1 MFIIKILQNIILEK
15 VGEDE
20 FVKGKEIDDI
30 SMDSQF
36 EKVTLSP
43 KLIVEDINTQINSS
57 KDLLKSKENFISF
70 YDYFCTSIPIPCR
83 SNENHKT
90 IYLNALVKTA
100 NKYLDT
106 LISVESIMDT
116 SLSVKQLKDLI
127 FNSSQLEIVNHLPHN
142 SFDTF
147 FNNIH
152 KYDKNFLFKLEYDD
166 EIFDAKKFLHSL
178 RKNFIPDKEAN
189 KAKID
194 RVVSNAIKKSSVI
207 DQKIIAAFYN

>member
-1 MFIIKILQNIILEK
+1 MNINKL
-15 VGEDE
+15 DE
-20 FVKGKEIDDI
+20 VSID
-30 SMDSQF
+30 SEF
-36 EKVTLSP
+36 EKVSLSP
-43 KLIVEDINTQINSS
+43 DLIVDDIYTQINST
-57 KDLLKSKENFISF
+57 KELTKSADKFMPF

-147 FNNIH
+147 FSNIY
-152 KYDKNFLFKLEYDD
+152 KYDENFLFKLEYDD
-166 EIFDAKKFLHSL
+166 DIFDTRKFLYSL
-178 RKNFIPDKEAN
+178 RKNFIPYKEADKN
-189 KAKID
+189 KID
-194 RVVSNAIKKSSVI
+194 RVVSKAIKKSSVI